1 MSKQSQRGI
10 LSRLHLPLAAAASLL
25 LALGACSGDV
35 ASPAARQ
42 PVDVSSLGPAFGRSG
57 GGSGK
62 NLHSNRDRY
71 RNRGRGHGYGRY
83 NDIDVE
89 GMALLGADRVT
100 RLTLSTGTVDP
111 LAAGD
116 GSITKVQVK
125 AYTPDGQKLYVNN
138 FNHLTPAGIQK
149 LSLNGLA
156 AGSLLYIRA
165 HVRGARTHKTNCG
178 CDDRGRGNDRDDRD
192 DRGSSRGRGN
202 DRDDH
207 GRDDNRWDRRDNNND
222 GDCDDDPRTDVVTLV
237 DTVKA
242 AAALNVDVQLP
253 PTATVGLPVVITG
266 VVSEINGDVGT
277 RANCELWVN
286 GRLVDSAA
294 GIWVDAGDAVSC
306 AFSYT
311 FPTTGTQNVEVRVKT
326 DGGGS
331 SSNQGV
337 VTDGGTLNVGNPFT
351 TGYSAQV
358 EDRSVSNTTVFS
370 YTWSKPDGSHKEYS
384 NTEVNTE
391 RNQTMNVQGTIER
404 AAVFPLARVS
414 LAMES
419 NGVEWQTEQWEGLAA
434 TAATDGR
441 QCISRDMPA
450 YGATFFLCNGL
461 LGGASWGY
469 QRFAGNVTYHSHG
482 YSNTFDGIAGVQ
494 DLYSWNDN
502 YTTYA
507 FGGQVRALGSAL
519 LMRLT
524 ITDAAGSVNFTPA
537 VPVSPFANVLGVTPE
552 ACVTT
557 RPEGL
562 EGGSLTECRSARSDD
577 AGWRGSSTG

>member
-1 MSKQSQRGI
+1 
-10 LSRLHLPLAAAASLL
+10 
-25 LALGACSGDV
+25 V

-42 PVDVSSLGPAFGRSG
+42 PAGVSDISPAFGRSG
-57 GGSGK
+57 GGGGK

-71 RNRGRGHGYGRY
+71 RNRGRGHGYGHV
-83 NDIDVE
+83 NNVDVE

-125 AYTPDGQKLYVNN
+125 AYTADGQKLYVSN
-138 FNHLTPAGIQK
+138 FNHLTPAGIQT
-149 LSLNGLA
+149 LPLNGLA
-156 AGSLLYIRA
+156 VGSLLYIRA
-165 HVRGARTHKTNCG
+165 HVRGARVHDTNCG
-178 CDDRGRGNDRDDRD
+178 CRDDDKGRD
-192 DRGSSRGRGN
+192 HDNRGSSKGR
-202 DRDDH
+202 DRDRDGH
-207 GRDDNRWDRRDNNND
+207 DRDGDDNRWDRRDHHD
-222 GDCDDDPRTDVVTLV
+222 DDDDCDDDPRTDVVTLV

-286 GRLVDSAA
+286 GRMVDSAL

-306 AFSYT
+306 AFTYT
-311 FPTTGTQNVEVRVKT
+311 FPTTGPQNVEVRVIT
-326 DGGGS
+326 DNGGS
-331 SSNQGV
+331 GSQNTTV
-337 VTDGGTLNVGNPFT
+337 VDGGTLNVGGGFT

-358 EDRSVSNTTVFS
+358 EDRAVASTTVFA
-370 YTWSKPDGSHKEYS
+370 YTWWKPDGSHKEYS
-384 NTEVNTE
+384 KTEVNTE
-391 RNQTMNVQGTIER
+391 RNQTMNVQGTIAR
-404 AAVFPLARVS
+404 AAVFPLASVD
-414 LAMES
+414 LALES
-419 NGVEWQTEQWEGLAA
+419 NGVEWQTEHWDALAS
-434 TAATDGR
+434 AAAVDGR

-502 YTTYA
+502 YTTYSY
-507 FGGQVRALGSAL
+507 GGQVRALGSAL

-524 ITDAAGSVNFTPA
+524 IRDGLGSVSFSPV
-537 VPVSPFANVLGVTPE
+537 VPVPPFANVLSVTPE
-552 ACVTT
+552 TCVTT
-557 RPEGL
+557 SPEGL
-562 EGGSLTECRSARSDD
+562 EGGSVTECTSARSDD
-577 AGWRGSSTG
+577 SGWRGSSTG